1 MFLIPNRQIWGEFA
15 VMDFNKKI
23 LVVEDSQFQRAICV
37 AQLKQAG
44 FQNIEVAGDGNDA
57 YSKLEEGEIDLIL
70 CDWEMPELNGI
81 QLLKKIKKNPTLQN
95 IPFLMLT
102 SLDDE
107 KHCQEAID
115 EGALDYIVKPGNPD
129 LFKEKLEKI
138 D

>member
-1 MFLIPNRQIWGEFA
+1 
-15 VMDFNKKI
+15 MDFNKKI

-81 QLLKKIKKNPTLQN
+81 QLLRKVKKNSTLQN
-95 IPFLMLT
+95 IPFVMVT
-102 SLDDE
+102 STKDE
-107 KHCQEAID
+107 KRQQEAID
-115 EGALDYIVKPGNPD
+115 EGALDYIVKPASPD
-129 LFKEKLEKI
+129 LFKEKLGKI

>member
-102 SLDDE
+102 SIDDHE
-107 KHCQEAID
+107 RLQEAI
-115 EGALDYIVKPGNPD
+115 EAGALDYIVKPGTPD
-129 LFKEKLEKI
+129 LFKEKLGKHI
-138 D
+138 